1 MYFAR
6 VKVIFLDDAGHR
18 GELVA
23 IVGMYSYLVGCMW
36 GCSVSNQLSSK
47 VGFKTFE
54 YFNKIVLKV

>member
-23 IVGMYSYLVGCMW
+23 IVGMYSYLVGCM
-36 GCSVSNQLSSK
+36 
-47 VGFKTFE
+47 
-54 YFNKIVLKV
+54 